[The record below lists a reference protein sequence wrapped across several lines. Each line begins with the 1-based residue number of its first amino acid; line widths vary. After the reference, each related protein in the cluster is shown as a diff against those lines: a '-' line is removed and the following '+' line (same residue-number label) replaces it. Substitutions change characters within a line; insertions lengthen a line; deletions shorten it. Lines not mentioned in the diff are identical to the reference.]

1 MAKFRF
7 TRETTKRVIVVD
19 TYDIEADSY
28 EDAVRML
35 EDADMEIENVGEYI
49 ATDTINKDEY
59 SCNDEF
65 MIVNSDGEEIS

>member
-7 TRETTKRVIVVD
+7 TKETTKRVIVVE
-19 TYDIEADSY
+19 TYDIDADSY

-49 ATDTINKDEY
+49 STDTINKDEY
-59 SCNDEF
+59 SYNDEF

>member
-7 TRETTKRVIVVD
+7 TKETTRRVIVVD

-49 ATDTINKDEY
+49 STDTINKDEY